1 MTVRRQAGLP
11 RINIGENVWLRW
23 DKDQARLLA
32 HDPEKAGPG
41 LDPGWTPVFGK
52 DHAPLKT

>member
-11 RINIGENVWLRW
+11 PIKIGENVSLRW

-32 HDPEKAGPG
+32 HDSEK
-41 LDPGWTPVFGK
+41 WTSVFGK
-52 DHAPLKT
+52 DHAP